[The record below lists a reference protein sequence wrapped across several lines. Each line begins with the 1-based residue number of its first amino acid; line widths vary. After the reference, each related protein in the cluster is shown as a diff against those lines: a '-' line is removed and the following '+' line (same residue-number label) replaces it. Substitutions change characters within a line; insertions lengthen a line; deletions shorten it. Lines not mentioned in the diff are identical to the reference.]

1 MPDMCAVLL
10 VGFMGAGKTSVGR
23 VLSRKLGWPFK
34 DLDDQVQ
41 ARDGR
46 AIEQIFRESG
56 ESEFRRLETAAL
68 RELLTELASSP
79 WVVAMGGGAFVQ
91 PENRALIEAA
101 GILAVFL
108 YAPAEELFRRCE
120 RDVVRRPLQG
130 GFREFQNL
138 YEVRRPHYLKAGLT
152 IDTNDK
158 DVDTVAAE
166 VACGLGLQ
174 SLS

>member
-1 MPDMCAVLL
+1 MPDMRAVLL
-10 VGFMGAGKTSVGR
+10 VGFMGAGKTSVGQ
-23 VLSRKLGWPFK
+23 VLSRNLAWPFE
-34 DLDDQVQ
+34 DLDDRVQ

-68 RELLTELASSP
+68 RQLLAELPASP
-79 WVVAMGGGAFVQ
+79 RVVALGGGAFGQ
-91 PENRALIEAA
+91 PENLALIEAL
-101 GILAVFL
+101 GTLTVFL
-108 YAPAEELFRRCE
+108 DAPAGELFRRCE
-120 RDVVRRPLQG
+120 QDVVRRPLQR

-152 IDTNDK
+152 IDTNGK
-158 DVDTVAAE
+158 DVGTVAAE